1 VYPVE
6 SVPVD
11 ERVVG
16 ARDDGEFVPA
26 KAADQR
32 HGEEGCARADGLDA
46 RFAKHLSQVANH
58 GMVREDPLTVLAA
71 PPRREPDDDVLSVR
85 EEAFLRRFR
94 TVAPRDESR
103 HLPGLGVGIQDGR

>member
-1 VYPVE
+1 
-6 SVPVD
+6 
-11 ERVVG
+11 
-16 ARDDGEFVPA
+16 
-26 KAADQR
+26 
-32 HGEEGCARADGLDA
+32 
-46 RFAKHLSQVANH
+46 
-58 GMVREDPLTVLAA
+58 MVREDPLTVLAA